1 MCSDFRIVLAI
12 LLVVLSSCS
21 SYKKIHKVTEGELG
35 LEISMHDETESEDT
49 SSSAIHGS
57 IRCDVS
63 DGPMIMNA
71 VRDSESGEM
80 VAVDVISASKVVAR
94 FRNVAERNGVVT
106 ISFDIHIPSVLADS
120 RWQLKLY
127 PYLYDGDDVTELES
141 LYVTG
146 SGYRERQLKGY
157 ERYHRFMS
165 SILTDSTDLI
175 QTGQLEIFLQRNFP
189 ETFSMKSD
197 SSSVPDFWAEG
208 VFGATQEEASGHYV
222 RRIRRYLNERRKAQ
236 TEDRFMRYV
245 PDPIVTEGVMLD
257 TVLTSVHGDFIY
269 RYTHSFDCRAGL
281 KKVRLAMTGDIYE
294 DGTIICSFPF
304 TDDLTFYISSLASM
318 ADTTSIAE
326 QDTLYM
332 EGLRALKELDYRTA
346 VTILG
351 PYQDYNAALAF
362 VASDMDYP
370 ALKILRNLDDT
381 DARICY
387 LKALVFSRMGEDE
400 EAVRYFELSVA
411 NDSRMEF
418 RANLDP
424 EMSRIL
430 DYR

>member
-1 MCSDFRIVLAI
+1 MYSDLRIVLV
-12 LLVVLSSCS
+12 LLIVLSSCS
-21 SYKKIHKVTEGELG
+21 SYKKVHKITEGELG

-49 SSSAIHGS
+49 SSSSIHDS

-63 DGPMIMNA
+63 DGPMVMNA

-106 ISFDIHIPSVLADS
+106 ICFDIHIPSSLADS

-127 PYLYDGDDVTELES
+127 PYLYYEDEVTELES

-146 SGYRERQLKGY
+146 NRYRERQLKGY
-157 ERYHRFMS
+157 ERYHRFLS
-165 SILTDSTDLI
+165 SILTDSTDLLLA
-175 QTGQLEIFLQRNFP
+175 GQLEIFLQRNFP

-197 SSSVPDFWAEG
+197 SSSVPDSVAEG
-208 VFGATQEEASGHYV
+208 VFGVTQEEASGHYV
-222 RRIRRYLNERRKAQ
+222 RHIRRFLNERRKSKAD
-236 TEDRFMRYV
+236 ERFEKYV

-257 TVLTSVHGDFIY
+257 TVLTSGHGDFIY
-269 RYTHSFDCRAGL
+269 RYTHSFNCRAGL
-281 KKVRLAMTGDIYE
+281 KKVRLAMNGDIYE
-294 DGTIICSFPF
+294 DGINICTFPF

-318 ADTTSIAE
+318 ADTTSLAE
-326 QDTLYM
+326 RDTLYM

-362 VASDMDYP
+362 VASDMDHQ
-370 ALKILRNLDDT
+370 ALKILRNLDDA

-400 EAVRYFELSVA
+400 EAVRYFELSLA